1 MQNYLS
7 TDLLLNKDFSS
18 YHINL
23 KPDEIG
29 DTIFLVGDKDRVP
42 VISQYFDKITVK
54 KEKREFYSHT
64 GFYNNSKITA
74 ISTGIGTD
82 NIDIVVNELD
92 SLANIN
98 LEKKQD
104 KDTKKRLK
112 LIRIGTCGII
122 QDDIPVGSPI
132 VSDFALGLDNL
143 MSFYEFEN
151 SKEEKEIVNSL
162 NAHIQ
167 KNKLVLDFY
176 LAEST
181 SSLREKF
188 KKDFFHGITITAPGF
203 YAPQG
208 RKLRYKLSKPNLI
221 EVLSS
226 FKHNNHRIL
235 NFEMETSAIYGLS
248 KILGHDAI
256 TIDLGL
262 ANRKQNKAEVNYY
275 EAMSKLVK
283 RVLDIVV
290 E

>member
-29 DTIFLVGDKDRVP
+29 ETIFLVGDKDRVP
-42 VISQYFDKITVK
+42 VISQYFDKIIVK

-64 GFYNNSKITA
+64 GFYKNIKITA

-104 KDTKKRLK
+104 KAEKTRLTFV
-112 LIRIGTCGII
+112 RIGTCGII

-143 MSFYEFEN
+143 MSFYEIEN
-151 SKEEKEIVNSL
+151 SVEEKEISDL
-162 NAHIQ
+162 LKTHLK
-167 KNKLVLDFY
+167 KNKLELDFY
-176 LAEST
+176 LTESST
-181 SSLREKF
+181 KLREKF
-188 KKDFFHGITITAPGF
+188 KEGFYHGITITAPGF

-208 RKLRYKLSKPNLI
+208 RKLRYKLSKPNMI
-221 EVLSS
+221 DVLSG
-226 FKHNNHRIL
+226 FKYSSQRIL

-262 ANRKQNKAEVNYY
+262 ANRKQNKAQVNYY